1 MEEKKDWKYW
11 LNEWESHLSAICF
24 IVIGIML
31 TVQVISRYVFKHS
44 FTAFEEIAT
53 ALYVLMTYSGVSAA
67 VTHRKHLTI
76 SALPDAL
83 PYKARKVLL
92 IVDNVIFMAFCIY
105 VIPYFVK
112 YIRSIGNSVLPV
124 SRIPEKY
131 FYWFIPIFL
140 GVTVIRIVQDAS
152 VLPRKMK
159 RTSARASRAS
169 TSTPLS
175 VLRRPR
181 KRRTPLLPRRK
192 RRRKEKA
199 NNGNDRTDCSYLHSA
214 CHGR

>member
-140 GVTVIRIVQDAS
+140 GVTVIRIVQDCLRLAKENETNLGAS
-152 VLPRKMK
+152 KPSIDLDAFERI
-159 RTSARASRAS
+159 ARA
-169 TSTPLS
+169 
-175 VLRRPR
+175 
-181 KRRTPLLPRRK
+181 K
-192 RRRKEKA
+192 KEADTIAAAQEAEKK
-199 NNGNDRTDCSYLHSA
+199 GESK
-214 CHGR
+214 